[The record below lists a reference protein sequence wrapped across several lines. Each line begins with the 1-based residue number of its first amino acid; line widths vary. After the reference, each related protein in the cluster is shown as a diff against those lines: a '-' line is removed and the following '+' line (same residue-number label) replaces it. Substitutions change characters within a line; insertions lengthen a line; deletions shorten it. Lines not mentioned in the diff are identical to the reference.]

1 MIRKGLEIR
10 DILELLEL
18 EHLHRESCAQDY
30 TKIATHLV
38 VHHYSKNSKS
48 DSSLLNAHQSCN
60 FCKSFIFFFYL
71 PALLSSTLSS
81 LALSFYHFI

>member
-38 VHHYSKNSKS
+38 VHHYSKNSRS
-48 DSSLLNAHQSCN
+48 HSSLL
-60 FCKSFIFFFYL
+60 
-71 PALLSSTLSS
+71 
-81 LALSFYHFI
+81 